1 MTDAWHWWQQ
11 ALEAPKE
18 IGKSLPVSVDS
29 PEQGF
34 YRVRQKGKA
43 WEPVAIWKDD
53 DGNWQAL
60 RSGKPYAPTAVWN
73 WCCRNPISADAY
85 DRAVAVG
92 TWEDDDPTV
101 AAALMG
107 HNVGDKS
114 ELELLTDEIESA
126 KQGAEAYAD
135 IQTEAE
141 ASKAQ
146 SLRARMN
153 ELAGKADKIRE
164 ELKKPHL
171 EAGKAVDQQWMP
183 LVKSAKAVAD
193 LLRKEIET
201 FKTAQLLELRRLE
214 LERQKLDV
222 AVTPPELPTIDA
234 TVKGSYGRAATVR
247 ARIVVTG
254 IDDLHALV
262 DHLNGTQHDILTA
275 TLTGLAQKEID
286 RGIQTVPGVTTEEK
300 AAIS

>member
-1 MTDAWHWWQQ
+1 MNDAWTWWQQ

-18 IGKSLPVSVDS
+18 IGKSLPVSDGH

-34 YRVRQKGKA
+34 YRVRQKGQA
-43 WEPVAIWKDD
+43 WEPVAIWKDN
-53 DGNWQAL
+53 GNWLAL
-60 RSGKPYAPTAVWN
+60 RNGKPVRAEDIWTWA
-73 WCCRNPISADAY
+73 CRNPVTADAY
-85 DRAVAVG
+85 DRALAAG

-107 HNVGDKS
+107 HNVGDRS
-114 ELELLTDEIESA
+114 EFEILSDEIESA

-135 IQTEAE
+135 IDTEE
-141 ASKAQ
+141 QASKAQ

-164 ELKKPHL
+164 ELKKPHF
-171 EAGKAVDQQWMP
+171 EAGKAVDSQWMP

-222 AVTPPELPTIDA
+222 AVTPPELPTIDT
-234 TVKGSYGRAATVR
+234 TVKGNYGRAATVK
-247 ARIVVTG
+247 VKKWVTG
-254 IDDLHALV
+254 ISSIDDLLRGYRNDVRVHEL
-262 DHLNGTQHDILTA
+262 LME
-275 TLTGLAQKEID
+275 LAQKD
-286 RGIQTVPGVTTEEK
+286 VDAGLTVPGVTVEEK
-300 AAIS
+300 ATIS